1 MAAVPSQDVIPP
13 CIGARFVFEHQGLW
27 GIEPGNHGS
36 LGIDQAMKRI
46 ENMDLGR
53 HAVFKC
59 QFNRAEDSLLIMLQ
73 HKGQDFSHFPVASRA
88 PEQLILQGPE
98 GGWQFGK
105 RRAIA

>member
-1 MAAVPSQDVIPP
+1 M
-13 CIGARFVFEHQGLW
+13 FEHQGLW
-27 GIEPGNHGS
+27 GIKPGNHGS

-46 ENMDLGR
+46 ENMGLGR

-73 HKGQDFSHFPVASRA
+73 HKGQDFSHFPVASRP

-98 GGWQFGK
+98 GSWQFGK

>member
-46 ENMDLGR
+46 ENMGLGR

-73 HKGQDFSHFPVASRA
+73 HKGEDFSHFPVASRP
-88 PEQLILQGPE
+88 PEQLTRISSVVTVRYARV
-98 GGWQFGK
+98 F
-105 RRAIA
+105 